1 MFQDQSLPRVK
12 RKPAACRIHPYL
24 FWEGGFT
31 QGAYVIDITGAQ
43 TNTQTLREKAKVKS
57 VGGRSGIQ
65 LRVVLKY

>member
-1 MFQDQSLPRVK
+1 MFQDRSLPRVK
-12 RKPAACRIHPYL
+12 RKPAVCRFHAYL
-24 FWEGGFT
+24 FWEGGFM

-65 LRVVLKY
+65 LRVVLKC

>member
-1 MFQDQSLPRVK
+1 M
-12 RKPAACRIHPYL
+12 
-24 FWEGGFT
+24 

-65 LRVVLKY
+65 LRVVLKC